1 MAMRIIVSNVV
12 VSAFIVA
19 MVFISGFFSGGDGGL
34 RRSFSDP
41 EAELEKLP
49 AAQLV
54 GNGLPEAELE
64 KLPVAQLVG
73 NGLRRPFSDP
83 EAELEKL
90 PVAQLDG
97 DGLRRSFSDPE
108 AELEKLP
115 VVQLAGAAR
124 KGGDEPRTAIPA
136 EIASRFE
143 PIARKRASGELEIGL
158 ARARAAVRR
167 RVASF
172 SNKSEI
178 VYSNHNISSSIY
190 RNPSAFLQSYKEME
204 RRLKVYIYEE
214 GELPIVHDGP
224 CKGIY
229 SSEGRFIHEME
240 HGSHRFRTSRPE
252 QAHLYF
258 MPFSVAWMVRY
269 LYTPDSHNITPLQE
283 FVSDYVELIS
293 TKHPFWNRTQ
303 GADHFMLSCHDWGPR
318 SSKANARLYSTSIRV
333 LCNANT
339 SEGFNPQKDVS
350 LPEIGLYG
358 GHVDPKLRSPPRPTA
373 PRPHLAF
380 FAGRLHG
387 PVRPVL
393 LQHWK
398 GRDPDLHV
406 YEYLPKNLNYNDYML
421 KSKFCLCPS
430 GYEVASPRI
439 VEAIYAECIPVI
451 LSEHYVLPFSDVLRW
466 EAFSIQVNVSEMA
479 RLKEILMGVSDD
491 EVLRLKEGLRAIRKH
506 FVLNQPVKRFDMF
519 HMILHCVWL
528 RRLNLRF

>member
-1 MAMRIIVSNVV
+1 MAKRITVSIVV
-12 VSAFIVA
+12 VSAVIVA
-19 MVFISGFFSGGDGGL
+19 VIFISGYFSGGDGGL
-34 RRSFSDP
+34 RRSISDP
-41 EAELEKLP
+41 EAELK
-49 AAQLV
+49 
-54 GNGLPEAELE
+54 
-64 KLPVAQLVG
+64 
-73 NGLRRPFSDP
+73 
-83 EAELEKL
+83 
-90 PVAQLDG
+90 
-97 DGLRRSFSDPE
+97 
-108 AELEKLP
+108 KLP
-115 VVQLAGAAR
+115 VVQLVGAAR
-124 KGGDEPRTAIPA
+124 KRGDEPRAVISA
-136 EIASRFE
+136 EIASRFK
-143 PIARKRASGELEIGL
+143 PVTRKRASDELEEGL

-167 RVASF
+167 VAPF
-172 SNKSEI
+172 RNKSVI
-178 VYSNHNISSSIY
+178 VDSNHNLSSSIY

-204 RRLKVYIYEE
+204 RRLKVYVYEE

-224 CKGIY
+224 CKDIY
-229 SSEGRFIHEME
+229 TSEGRFIHEME
-240 HGSHRFRTSRPE
+240 HGSHRFRTSRAE

-258 MPFSVAWMVRY
+258 MPFSVTWMVKY
-269 LYTPDSHNITPLQE
+269 LYNPNTYNLTPLQE
-283 FVSDYVELIS
+283 FVSDYVKLIS

-318 SSKANARLYSTSIRV
+318 ASEGNARLYSTSIRV
-333 LCNANT
+333 LCNANS

-350 LPEIGLYG
+350 LPEIRLYG
-358 GHVDPKLRSPPRPTA
+358 GYVDPKLISPPPPTA

-380 FAGRLHG
+380 FAGGLHG

-393 LQHWK
+393 LHHWK

-406 YEYLPKNLNYNDYML
+406 YEYLPKNLNYYDYML

-451 LSEHYVLPFSDVLRW
+451 LSDHYVLPFSDVLRW

-519 HMILHCVWL
+519 HMILHSVWL